1 MNGMATEHA
10 PMGGVFTHAHMV
22 HLKQA
27 LGDDWTTVFAE
38 LNKIVADNPNMPCK
52 QKFHN
57 IQAAVAI
64 QQAADRQ
71 VPLDD
76 IREACIRSE
85 CGAAWGRFVT
95 RSATVPVR
103 YV

>member
-1 MNGMATEHA
+1 MAAEPAHMDGA
-10 PMGGVFTHAHMV
+10 FTHAHMV

-38 LNKIVADNPNMPCK
+38 LNKIVADNPNIPCK
-52 QKFHN
+52 QKFHT

-76 IREACIRSE
+76 IHAACIRSK
-85 CGAAWGRFVT
+85 CGAAWDRFVV
-95 RSATVPVR
+95 RLAAVPAR
-103 YV
+103 HAE

>member
-1 MNGMATEHA
+1 MAAEPA
-10 PMGGVFTHAHMV
+10 RMGGVFTHAHMV
-22 HLKQA
+22 HLKPA

-38 LNKIVADNPNMPCK
+38 LNKIVADNPNIPCK
-52 QKFHN
+52 QKFHT

-76 IREACIRSE
+76 IRAACICSK
-85 CGAAWGRFVT
+85 CGAAWGRFVAQST
-95 RSATVPVR
+95 AVPAR
-103 YV
+103 HAE